1 MSIEDVWWSC
11 ILTLIDYLWWPW
23 RSDTVNS
30 TLSAVAAKPIDLN
43 NVLLT
48 ANTYSRA
55 QAGSCV
61 SVRHCSGA
69 TGSFEVV
76 IDLFD
81 KHMQLLTVYSHVNIL
96 FMSCKC
102 RLICHCHGF
111 YFHSSVD
118 SSSINYEH
126 CSHGSIPWECIFQ
139 ILCNLFQVKVSAK
152 LRWYPIL
159 TFCNQVS
166 SQITVEWQ
174 ESLPGWAPI
183 TGSRSYRVV
192 IHPN

>member
-1 MSIEDVWWSC
+1 MTV
-11 ILTLIDYLWWPW
+11 IDSFWWPW

-30 TLSAVAAKPIDLN
+30 TSSSIAAKPIDLN
-43 NVLLT
+43 PVLLT
-48 ANTYSRA
+48 AHTYSRA

-61 SVRHCSGA
+61 SVHHCSGA
-69 TGSFEVV
+69 TRSFEVV

-81 KHMQLLTVYSHVNIL
+81 NHMQLLTVYPHVNLL

-102 RLICHCHGF
+102 QSHLPLCHSF
-111 YFHSSVD
+111 YFHSCVD

-139 ILCNLFQVKVSAK
+139 IQCNLFPVKVSAK
-152 LRWYPIL
+152 LRWYSIL

-166 SQITVEWQ
+166 SQITVAWQ
-174 ESLPGWAPI
+174 EPRPGWMPI
-183 TGSRSYRVV
+183 IGSRS
-192 IHPN
+192 IESLFIPAKNNLLI

>member
-1 MSIEDVWWSC
+1 MCFCPSLLRCHWK
-11 ILTLIDYLWWPW
+11 LWGCYWP
-23 RSDTVNS
+23 
-30 TLSAVAAKPIDLN
+30 
-43 NVLLT
+43 
-48 ANTYSRA
+48 
-55 QAGSCV
+55 
-61 SVRHCSGA
+61 
-69 TGSFEVV
+69 
-76 IDLFD
+76 FD
-81 KHMQLLTVYSHVNIL
+81 KHMQLLTVYAHVNIL

-139 ILCNLFQVKVSAK
+139 ILCNLFQVKASAK

-166 SQITVEWQ
+166 SQITVAWQ
-174 ESLPGWAPI
+174 ESLPGWAP
-183 TGSRSYRVV
+183 SRYSLFIPTKNHLLISINNSNISPTQKTTRTFVSRWQCLVV
-192 IHPN
+192 CDL